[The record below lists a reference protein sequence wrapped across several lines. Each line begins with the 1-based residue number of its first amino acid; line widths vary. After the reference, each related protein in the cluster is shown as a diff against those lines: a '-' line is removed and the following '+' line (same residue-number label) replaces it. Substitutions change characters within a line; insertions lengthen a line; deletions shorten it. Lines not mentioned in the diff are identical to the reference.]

1 MTKSMKNYP
10 GGKDFSYCLLVFW
23 FSLELEECE
32 DATLMDADSN
42 TFMTHIA
49 GQPPSSYSWGAL
61 DGSYGAAKSVDGAN
75 KMTFYAGIVNTVG
88 TPTID
93 RVSFKVENAV
103 RATLRV
109 YNDEDLIIEQ
119 VSVVVLFCLTI
130 YKLNHWA

>member
-1 MTKSMKNYP
+1 
-10 GGKDFSYCLLVFW
+10 
-23 FSLELEECE
+23 
-32 DATLMDADSN
+32 MDADSN
-42 TFMTHIA
+42 IFMTHIA

-75 KMTFYAGIVNTVG
+75 NMTFYAGIFHTVG

-103 RATLRV
+103 GATLRV
-109 YNDEDLIIEQ
+109 YNSKDEELIIEQ
-119 VSVVVLFCLTI
+119 VSAVVLFCLTI